1 MVADAKSGSYLRA
14 RMCEE
19 TSAELGLSGA
29 RPVLTPLEF
38 NQRLTS
44 VEFYKAISSKVLDP
58 LVDVTGYQKLI
69 GKPQYLT
76 VTRPDISYAIQTLS
90 QFMQAPKESHVDAVI
105 RVVRY
110 LKYAP

>member
-1 MVADAKSGSYLRA
+1 M
-14 RMCEE
+14 
-19 TSAELGLSGA
+19 GLSGA
-29 RPVLTPLEF
+29 RSALTPLEF

-44 VEFYKAISSKVLDP
+44 VEFDKAISSKELDP

-69 GKPQYLT
+69 GKSQYLT
-76 VTRPDISYAIQTLS
+76 VTRPDISYEIQTLN
-90 QFMQAPKESHVDAVI
+90 QFMQAPKKSHVDAVI